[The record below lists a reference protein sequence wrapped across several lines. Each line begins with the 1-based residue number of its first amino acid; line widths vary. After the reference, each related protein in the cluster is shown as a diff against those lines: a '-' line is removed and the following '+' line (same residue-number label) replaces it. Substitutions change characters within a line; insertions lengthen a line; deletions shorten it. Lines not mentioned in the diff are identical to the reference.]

1 MLKGWDWDDWWTISV
16 GRGMTFYKAKE
27 WQNCY
32 LREHEKSRR
41 NCNLLPSNKQRWHS
55 SSIIQKHWKQQK
67 AEVNTCLLN
76 NCWWAFVYLW
86 WPFWDRL
93 VAQGLQGLHGSVV
106 SCCLAGA
113 SLANKLVSPHR
124 QLHIEDLRNRIMV
137 PGRAKRRIFKI
148 KNVYHQIRG
157 GCYFVFSTWHK
168 NQMKSEEE
176 EAPTFWAKLS
186 IHTVN
191 SVPKLKAHHFI
202 RVNYF
207 TMACWPT
214 TWLMPCYWI
223 SAKGCLT
230 KQRDIYIPS
239 SFFWLWT

>member
-1 MLKGWDWDDWWTISV
+1 M
-16 GRGMTFYKAKE
+16 
-27 WQNCY
+27 C
-32 LREHEKSRR
+32 
-41 NCNLLPSNKQRWHS
+41 
-55 SSIIQKHWKQQK
+55 
-67 AEVNTCLLN
+67 
-76 NCWWAFVYLW
+76 VYLW
-86 WPFWDRL
+86 WPFWDRF

-106 SCCLAGA
+106 SCRLAGA
-113 SLANKLVSPHR
+113 SLADKLMSPHR
-124 QLHIEDLRNRIMV
+124 QLHIEDLRNRIV
-137 PGRAKRRIFKI
+137 IPGTTSNRENRFTTTSGKL
-148 KNVYHQIRG
+148 VE
-157 GCYFVFSTWHK
+157 FVILVSTFSNHFHMTLK
-168 NQMKSEEE
+168 QMKSEEE
-176 EAPTFWAKLS
+176 EAPTFRAKLS